1 MSDSENDEVGIE
13 TEVVPDRYVAPISEA
28 VERFLRAILAQVP
41 IGDVEELH
49 LFTPLRQGTVETGI
63 AVLAVRG
70 APVRQAESEPGLELA
85 LDAPSVDGTDVADGV
100 EGTDDTDAA
109 PSVATDGIIAEPARP
124 SRHTVYTA
132 HYRHVI
138 KGPDRGRWESDLV
151 AEADAPLITVEMVV
165 RGVQRRAGEDTA
177 TVRYDAAQLAK
188 VLRLPMAD
196 APVAG

>member
-1 MSDSENDEVGIE
+1 MSDSESDEVGIE
-13 TEVVPDRYVAPISEA
+13 TAVMPDRSAAPVSEA
-28 VERFLRAILAQVP
+28 IERFLRAILAQVP
-41 IGDVEELH
+41 IGDLEELH

-63 AVLAVRG
+63 AVLAVRTAA
-70 APVRQAESEPGLELA
+70 APLAAAEPALELP
-85 LDAPSVDGTDVADGV
+85 LDAPSEDAAD
-100 EGTDDTDAA
+100 TTDAA
-109 PSVATDGIIAEPARP
+109 DATLETVDRPTVDAAGIAIEPPPPA
-124 SRHTVYTA
+124 RHTVYTA